1 LLLLCEGFSRLS
13 MQARSNIK
21 RVPGEGARCSRDAT
35 SNPHRQNAL
44 SPLPVGAAARIYGTI
59 YLFRD
64 FPFPA

>member
-1 LLLLCEGFSRLS
+1 

-21 RVPGEGARCSRDAT
+21 RVPGEGTRCSRDAT

-44 SPLPVGAAARIYGTI
+44 SPLPVGAAACIYGTI

>member
-1 LLLLCEGFSRLS
+1 

-21 RVPGEGARCSRDAT
+21 RVPGERTYWT